1 MKTSEFSERPFDQ
14 TPRFSIS
21 EFLVWGIMQTRKLG
35 DGKTRS
41 LIKMRRGWIYIGRK
55 DFDQSLI
62 LFRAR
67 ASYTVL

>member
-21 EFLVWGIMQTRKLG
+21 EFSVWGIMQTRKLG

-41 LIKMRRGWIYIGRK
+41 LVKMRRGWIYIDQK

-67 ASYTVL
+67 SSHTVL